1 MGAPAKILSLQLPL
15 VPLVSLCWPHSQEKY
30 EGWQALFAAVTR
42 DRGRLQWLY
51 CPDCSHH
58 LQTNIRARLVS
69 AVSSVAALV
78 FIVHLENE
86 SAFSTRG
93 RGGGRPPAHS
103 PHPDFVF
110 TSVGQFWHRHRFR
123 NIRRR
128 PLKLTNTLITVNSI
142 YSSRGILRMLC
153 SMVLFRWMSKLSN
166 TIYFCLGNG
175 TSNHGH
181 RALPSNFSPAKT
193 Y

>member
-1 MGAPAKILSLQLPL
+1 MLNICGKGYPWSHFWHFLNISVTPSVIFMGAPAKILSLQLPL

-93 RGGGRPPAHS
+93 EEEGGRQHTVHIQIS
-103 PHPDFVF
+103 FLLVLDNFDIVIVF
-110 TSVGQFWHRHRFR
+110 AIFRDSERASFWQTR
-123 NIRRR
+123 
-128 PLKLTNTLITVNSI
+128 S
-142 YSSRGILRMLC
+142 
-153 SMVLFRWMSKLSN
+153 
-166 TIYFCLGNG
+166 
-175 TSNHGH
+175 
-181 RALPSNFSPAKT
+181 A
-193 Y
+193 